1 MLDTWMGD
9 YSPRVI
15 LKRLVYGWIQIV
27 TAAYSLNDNHLRPTF
42 GRKLGELETGVMSHG
57 L

>member
-1 MLDTWMGD
+1 MGD